1 MYKYNIIIITN
12 FIYNFICYDFI
23 IIVVLFDTL
32 VF

>member
-12 FIYNFICYDFI
+12 FIYNFIYDFI